1 MNDTNVKKGGHNVL
15 VLLVIGALLF
25 VSGYMVAPNQTV
37 HSHADMSEHMDISEH
52 RLALID
58 HKEHVQ
64 HTLLDEGKYA
74 CCLKKPCTYCIE
86 KTPGHGEGAECS
98 CLDDIMN
105 GRHPCGECIGEILE
119 GHGNQY
125 LKDQFAPAIAEE
137 VGEEH
142 LETIE
147 KIIEQKYPE

>member
-1 MNDTNVKKGGHNVL
+1 MNDTNVKKGGHHILVFLVIAVL
-15 VLLVIGALLF
+15 VF
-25 VSGYMVAPNQTV
+25 VSGYMFAPNQTE
-37 HSHADMSEHMDISEH
+37 HSHAQMSEHMDISEH

-64 HTLLDEGKYA
+64 DTLLREGKYA

-105 GRHPCGECIGEILE
+105 ARHPCGECIGEILE
-119 GHGNQY
+119 GHGNEY
-125 LKDQFAPAIAEE
+125 LKEHFAPAIAEE